1 MNTMPI
7 DVRRRMMFVDDLRSM
22 KEMDVCEIEYLK
34 EAARKGSDSFLEA
47 LCHVCGRE
55 TSAYIRRI
63 AESCFGRAEL
73 ILDQM
78 EERRM
83 QAEIDQQWEDCL
95 WLMMGCYMV
104 STCAAEMAKCIDQEL
119 HWAVMLHHGRMKA
132 CCAKAFD
139 INLDMLQQWKERL
152 N

>member
-7 DVRRRMMFVDDLRSM
+7 DVRRRMMFVDDLRSI
-22 KEMDVCEIEYLK
+22 KEMDAYEVECLK
-34 EAARKGSDSFLEA
+34 EAAQKGSESFLEA
-47 LCHVCGRE
+47 VYRVCGRE

-78 EERRM
+78 KERSVL
-83 QAEIDQQWEDCL
+83 AEIDQQWEDGL

-119 HWAVMLHHGRMKA
+119 HRAVMLHHGRMKA